1 MTAPSLYRTCP
12 HRHLRS
18 VLRRSLARLPGPS
31 RITSR
36 RESSRVTFTW
46 TKKGVAAVLLSFPFT
61 IFFYYISYD
70 CITNERETTPTKRQ
84 RGIYDYLALHFHFH
98 FGTLSFFDFLGSTQ
112 TTNYATTD
120 FYVYGVIYSTRRL
133 CHGFTRSYGIF
144 GIAVVT
150 GTATRILWDATK
162 QTKQM
167 GNVWTTYRMILIRC
181 VALSFCFY

>member
-84 RGIYDYLALHFHFH
+84 RGIYDYL
-98 FGTLSFFDFLGSTQ
+98 GTSFSFSFWDFILFRFSGLDSNYKLCYDGFLCVWRYLLNQAFMPRIHTLLRDIRDSCCNWHGDEDIMGRNE
-112 TTNYATTD
+112 TNETN
-120 FYVYGVIYSTRRL
+120 G
-133 CHGFTRSYGIF
+133 
-144 GIAVVT
+144 
-150 GTATRILWDATK
+150 K
-162 QTKQM
+162 
-167 GNVWTTYRMILIRC
+167 C
-181 VALSFCFY
+181 VDHI